1 MLCKSLEVGWES
13 DLKSFLD
20 ALTLFMSNSDSI
32 GLTNFHILLHSSNI
46 CKKYNLGLGAMGC
59 DSTIES
65 YHALI
70 MTDILPNLGKAPT
83 MLDNSEAYNKENMP
97 PEYMVTFYKNLF
109 GRALETSLFGIDPK
123 DISLNHYDYAK
134 HISLDAQFIHNFIA
148 ELHLKPP
155 HIAPKKKSAQFDENI
170 EKILFNAFK

>member
-13 DLKSFLD
+13 DLKAFLD

-32 GLTNFHILLHSSNI
+32 GFTNFHILLHSRNI
-46 CKKYNLGLGAMGC
+46 CKKYHVGLGAMGC

-65 YHALI
+65 YHALV
-70 MTDILPNLGKAPT
+70 MTDILPNLGKSPT
-83 MLDNSEAYNKENMP
+83 MLDNAEAYNKENMP

-109 GRALETSLFGIDPK
+109 GRALEISLFGINPK

-134 HISLDAQFIHNFIA
+134 NISLDAQFITKFIN

-155 HIAPKKKSAQFDENI
+155 HIVPKKKSAKFDENI
-170 EKILFNAFK
+170 EKILFNSCK